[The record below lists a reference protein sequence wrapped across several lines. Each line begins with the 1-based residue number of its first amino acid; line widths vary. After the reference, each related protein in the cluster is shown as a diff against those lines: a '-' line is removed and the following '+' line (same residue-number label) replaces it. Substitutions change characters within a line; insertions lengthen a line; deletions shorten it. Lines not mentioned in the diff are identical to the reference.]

1 MKIQLWICIWF
12 LFDFVLEFFLKKAI
26 VSEQASGGL
35 QLSHPAMLINEL

>member
-1 MKIQLWICIWF
+1 MLRNN
-12 LFDFVLEFFLKKAI
+12 LKAI